1 MRTRVVLAA
10 LAATALGGCSAT
22 GSGSNVSVSGK
33 TLTIYAAAPGAGTGQ
48 AAADVLSAE
57 QLAYTQRSSEVTA
70 FHLRLRTLNGA
81 KPSDNARTAISD
93 TGAIAYLG
101 EVPPGHSVQTMGI
114 TNAEQLLQV
123 SATDTADGLTN
134 AHAPG
139 LSDVPGKYLES
150 EKTYGRTFAR
160 VVPNTAAEARID

>member
-57 QLAYTQRSSEVTA
+57 QLAYGQRSSEVTA
-70 FHLRLRTLNGA
+70 FHLRLRTLNAA

-93 TGAIAYLG
+93 THAIAYLG
-101 EVPPGHSVQTMGI
+101 EVPPGQSVQTMGI
-114 TNAEQLLQV
+114 TNAEQLLRV
-123 SATDTADGLTN
+123 SATDTAEGLTN
-134 AHAPG
+134 SHAPG
-139 LSDVPGKYLES
+139 LADVPAEDQ
-150 EKTYGRTFAR
+150 EPQKTSGRTVA
-160 VVPNTAAEARID
+160 